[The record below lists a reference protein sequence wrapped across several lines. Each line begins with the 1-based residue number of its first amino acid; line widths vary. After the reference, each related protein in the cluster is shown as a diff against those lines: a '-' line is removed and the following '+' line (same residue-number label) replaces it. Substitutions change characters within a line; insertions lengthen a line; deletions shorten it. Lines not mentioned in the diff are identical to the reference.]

1 MLCKLSPE
9 DESGAKEEAAERKVV
24 ECNAKADT
32 YILVRQVA
40 TLGLED
46 RWLGNSLPKAQESS
60 NEVLLL

>member
-9 DESGAKEEAAERKVV
+9 DESGAKQEAAERKVV

-32 YILVRQVA
+32 YILVCQVA

-46 RWLGNSLPKAQESS
+46 RWLGNSLPRK
-60 NEVLLL
+60 